1 MSATREAIVLPLI
14 FLTVT
19 LAGGLRIA
27 QTVRLVPPP
36 LTALVLGVV
45 LLGTLVR
52 AGALAPDRL
61 MSVRRSPME
70 NVSGLIVLL
79 TLFAASA
86 QIFNL
91 LMPDR
96 GLLHAVFGVCLF
108 VQLATALAGVTGRT
122 SLLRSLLVLFG
133 AAFVLRFIV
142 LESLYA
148 ADSGLLK
155 RLLTALI
162 EGASLGAIEYQP
174 NAAATGYVAF
184 FAMAIYMVGL
194 TLLPDAVRR
203 ARSSVRALRPTSH
216 TEIAVVLLTIALAT
230 SACGEGAA
238 ADGLPIAA
246 GGIGAGDTIAGQA
259 MRADALRAAR
269 VWLPPSVPIPLVD
282 FGDNPPGAGGFRTTD
297 EASCRAD

>member
-1 MSATREAIVLPLI
+1 MSATREAIVLPAI

-19 LAGGLRIA
+19 LLGGLRIA

-45 LLGTLVR
+45 LLGALAR

-61 MSVRRSPME
+61 MNVRRSPME

-86 QIFNL
+86 QVFNL
-91 LMPDR
+91 VTPER

-108 VQLATALAGVTGRT
+108 VQLATTLAGVTGRT
-122 SLLRSLLVLFG
+122 SLLRSLLVLFS

-162 EGASLGAIEYQP
+162 EGASLGTIEYQP

-184 FAMAIYMVGL
+184 FAIALYMIGL
-194 TLLPDAVRR
+194 TLLPPAVRR
-203 ARSSVRALRPTSH
+203 PRSGVRALRPTSR
-216 TEIAVVLLTIALAT
+216 TEIALLLLAIALTAGACVERA
-230 SACGEGAA
+230 SARRPSGHIHGPGPPFLRVRLAPLT
-238 ADGLPIAA
+238 GVTVHRTV
-246 GGIGAGDTIAGQA
+246 GIESSQ
-259 MRADALRAAR
+259 
-269 VWLPPSVPIPLVD
+269 
-282 FGDNPPGAGGFRTTD
+282 
-297 EASCRAD
+297 